1 MKFVDVEMEQNQR
14 IEVQIL
20 FILCSYSVVVGESG
34 DELLVKQTEE

>member
-20 FILCSYSVVVGESG
+20 FILCSYSVVGESG